1 MVNDDEQKDGAE
13 PEEVQDEAA
22 AEAPARPSPRPPRGP
37 SRRTVSRSTRRS
49 RSARKTSRRR
59 WLFGIGGGAIAL
71 MLIAGLFLPSV
82 GNLGRSTVPADSP
95 DEGPLSGTEVPVQP
109 GEIIEP
115 GADHAAYSTLPPT
128 SGPRYAEP
136 APWGVHEAQI
146 DDETIVRSLEVGAV
160 VFNYSLESEAEVA
173 DLRQFVEAQPD
184 YPGCYVV
191 QPYAGVTTGSVTLTA
206 WGWTQEMAGV
216 DRFLMQAFVDDHVNA
231 APLFVDRTCG
241 APPAVPTAVPTPDA
255 ATSSAD
261 TGEPTDTQ

>member
-1 MVNDDEQKDGAE
+1 MVNDDEQKTDGPE

-37 SRRTVSRSTRRS
+37 SRRTVTRDERRR

-59 WLFGIGGGAIAL
+59 WFFGLGGGVIAL

-95 DEGPLSGTEVPVQP
+95 DEGPLSGTDVPVQP

-115 GADHAAYSTLPPT
+115 GADHVAYSTLPPT

-136 APWGVHEAQI
+136 ASWGVHEAQV
-146 DDETIVRSLEVGAV
+146 DDETIVRNLEVGAV
-160 VFNYSLESEAEVA
+160 VFNHSLESEAEVA
-173 DLRQFVEAQPD
+173 DLRQFVEAQPG

-191 QPYAGVTTGSVTLTA
+191 QPYAGVTPGSVTLTA
-206 WGWTQEMAGV
+206 WGWTQEVAGV
-216 DRFLMQAFVDDHVNA
+216 DRFLMQTFIDDHVNQG
-231 APLFVDRTCG
+231 PQFLDLTCG
-241 APPAVPTAVPTPDA
+241 APPAAPTAVPTPDA
-255 ATSSAD
+255 ATSPAD
-261 TGEPTDTQ
+261 TQ